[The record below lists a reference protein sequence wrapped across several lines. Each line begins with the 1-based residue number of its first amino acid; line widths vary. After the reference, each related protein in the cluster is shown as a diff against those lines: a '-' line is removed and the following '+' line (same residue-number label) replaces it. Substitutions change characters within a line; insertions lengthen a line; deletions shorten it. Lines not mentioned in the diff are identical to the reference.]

1 MRWRFVVVFAVVA
14 KHHCSLSHFDFG
26 GGGDDDDDP
35 DHIPEMIM
43 LSVRTTSDGDSG
55 RLLAPPARAH
65 SRTALKIAIGVAQP
79 HEHE

>member
-1 MRWRFVVVFAVVA
+1 MERNRCFLRWRFVVVFAAVA

-26 GGGDDDDDP
+26 GGDGP

-55 RLLAPPARAH
+55 GLLAPPARAH
-65 SRTALKIAIGVAQP
+65 SRTALKFVIEVA
-79 HEHE
+79 